1 MDDFTF
7 RTINPN
13 RVPIVSINNQ
23 TVEAN
28 ATNNIS
34 SAVSVSDADED
45 TISKYKVKDTA
56 GANSFYI
63 SGNAVDATG
72 VNGYEFASSA
82 LSTLSVKGDSSEGT
96 QTLQIAAYDGTA
108 WGDWTDFTVTTQGAN
123 RAPTLSV
130 NVPTLSVGK
139 WVQLGASGFGFTYND
154 ADGDAATK
162 YEVKTN
168 SMVKLVPSNKNFYAN
183 GAVSYLLMR

>member
-1 MDDFTF
+1 M
-7 RTINPN
+7 P
-13 RVPIVSINNQ
+13 VVSINNQ

-28 ATNNIS
+28 STNNIS

-45 TISKYKVKDTA
+45 TPKYKVKDTA

-82 LSTLSVKGDSSEGT
+82 LSTLSVKVIAEGT

-108 WGDWTDFTVTTQGAN
+108 WGDWTDFTVTTQEL

-139 WVQLGASGFGFTYND
+139 VQLGLALDLHIMTLMVMQQPNMKLRLILMVINSGYHRTRI
-154 ADGDAATK
+154 
-162 YEVKTN
+162 
-168 SMVKLVPSNKNFYAN
+168 
-183 GAVSYLLMR
+183 LLMEQELPAMR